1 MRSGGALPAA
11 EAARAMLG
19 ELSPAQIDRLL
30 HAETIGRLGCHAED
44 RTYVVPVTYAY
55 DGSAIYGHTSDG
67 MKVRM
72 MRENPEVCFEVD
84 RMENMAN
91 WQSAIVWGRFEE
103 LRGTAA
109 AHAMGLLMDRLL
121 PLIPSE
127 TSGAAHGTEP
137 SAVHRAD
144 VAGRHAVVYKIVIR
158 EKTGRFEKR

>member
-1 MRSGGALPAA
+1 
-11 EAARAMLG
+11 MLG
-19 ELSPAQIDRLL
+19 VLSDEQVDRLL
-30 HAETIGRLGCHAED
+30 HAEVVGRLGCHAD
-44 RTYVVPVTYAY
+44 GRTYVVPVTYAY

-72 MRENPEVCFEVD
+72 MRQNPEVCFEVD

-91 WQSAIVWGRFEE
+91 WQSVIAWGRFEE

-121 PLIPSE
+121 PLIASETAAPPHGRDPSE
-127 TSGAAHGTEP
+127 
-137 SAVHRAD
+137 VHRAD
-144 VAGRHAVVYKIVIR
+144 VAGRHVVVYRIVIR

>member
-1 MRSGGALPAA
+1 
-11 EAARAMLG
+11 MLG
-19 ELSPAQIDRLL
+19 ELSPDQVDRLL
-30 HAETIGRLGCHAED
+30 RAETVGRIGCHAGD

-55 DGSAIYGHTSDG
+55 DGLAIYGHTGEG

-91 WQSAIVWGRFEE
+91 WRSAIVWGRFEE

-127 TSGAAHGTEP
+127 TAGATHGSEP
-137 SAVHRAD
+137 SAVHRTD
-144 VAGRHAVVYKIVIR
+144 VAGRPPVVYKIVIR
-158 EKTGRFEKR
+158 EKTGRFERR